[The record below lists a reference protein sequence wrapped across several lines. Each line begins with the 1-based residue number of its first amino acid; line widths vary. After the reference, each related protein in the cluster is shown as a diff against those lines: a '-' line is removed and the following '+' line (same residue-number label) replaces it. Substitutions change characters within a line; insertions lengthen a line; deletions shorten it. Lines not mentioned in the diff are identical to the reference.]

1 MAGESVEGTT
11 YVYEKWLLPLLIC
24 LLPVVTVALGLRT
37 WLPPLA
43 SEHGAGID
51 RMLRYLLL
59 TVGSLYVI
67 GNAVL
72 GFFGLALQPAG

>member
-1 MAGESVEGTT
+1 MPDGTT
-11 YVYEKWLLPLLIC
+11 ETARNTNERWLLPLLIW
-24 LLPVVTVALGLRT
+24 LFPLITLALGVRT

-51 RMLRYLLL
+51 RMLRYLLVS
-59 TVGSLYVI
+59 VGGLYVI

-72 GFFGLALQPAG
+72 GV